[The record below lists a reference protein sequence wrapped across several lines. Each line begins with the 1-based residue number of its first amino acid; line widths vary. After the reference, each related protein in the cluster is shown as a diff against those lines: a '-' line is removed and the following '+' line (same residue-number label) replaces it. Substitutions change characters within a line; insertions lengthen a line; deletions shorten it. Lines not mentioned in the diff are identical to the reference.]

1 MAEEDKQAAPSA
13 AQQPGQVIAPGGSPS
28 AVARDDSSPSK
39 EAAPEPSPTS
49 SAAAP
54 ASKPPAPTPASA
66 AADSDPDI
74 PEDRKQLY
82 QSPIAQADHETPAA
96 SAAENVSWT
105 ASEFVAHEKSAGW
118 YGGLIAGGVVI
129 AAGVYL
135 LTRDIISTVV
145 VLVCAAAFGILG
157 GKKPRQ
163 LHYHLDSSG
172 ITVGSKRYTYE
183 MFRSFSVATEGAF
196 SSIVFMPLKRFAP
209 LTTIYYA
216 PEDEPKII
224 DILSAR
230 LPFEEHKDA
239 AIDSLMKRV
248 RF

>member
-1 MAEEDKQAAPSA
+1 MAEEDKQAAPA
-13 AQQPGQVIAPGGSPS
+13 AAQPGQVIAPGGSTPALAS
-28 AVARDDSSPSK
+28 QTQP
-39 EAAPEPSPTS
+39 PQTS
-49 SAAAP
+49 SAAPQHDASSLPQGAP
-54 ASKPPAPTPASA
+54 RV
-66 AADSDPDI
+66 DSDI

-82 QSPIAQADHETPAA
+82 QSPLEQEIASEKAPAEA
-96 SAAENVSWT
+96 VSWT

-118 YGGLIAGGVVI
+118 YGGL
-129 AAGVYL
+129 AAVAAIVAALIYL

-145 VLVCAAAFGILG
+145 VLVCAGAFGVLG

-163 LHYHLDSSG
+163 LQYHLDSSG
-172 ITVGSKRYTYE
+172 ITVGSKHFTYE
-183 MFRSFSVATEGAF
+183 MFRSFSVVPEGAF

-224 DILSAR
+224 NILTDR
-230 LPFEEHKDA
+230 LPFEERKDA
-239 AIDSLMKRV
+239 VIDSLMKRV